1 MQHLLTSRFSFLPM
15 INSAN
20 STIVHHTLRQ
30 KQQLHLF
37 LEHAQQTAPC
47 VEISRFP
54 FPSKP
59 SPTSKNNPPPRNLS
73 LNRVKALP
81 SQYESRLRIIKYLRY
96 LCDTPR
102 HQELARFRC
111 TSPTSQLRRS
121 VKLRHRDYLPA
132 AFQQSIPRFDVHF
145 CPEHPPQNS

>member
-1 MQHLLTSRFSFLPM
+1 MRHLLRFSFLPM

-20 STIVHHTLRQ
+20 FTVVHTRRQ
-30 KQQLHLF
+30 NQQLHLF
-37 LEHAQQTAPC
+37 LQHAQQTAPC

-54 FPSKP
+54 FQSKP
-59 SPTSKNNPPPRNLS
+59 SPTSKNHPPSRNLF

-81 SQYESRLRIIKYLRY
+81 SQYESRLRILKYLRY
-96 LCDTPR
+96 LRDAPR
-102 HQELARFRC
+102 HQELTRLRC

-121 VKLRHRDYLPA
+121 VKVRHPDYLPA
-132 AFQQSIPRFDVHF
+132 AFQHSIPRFDVHF